1 VEKLKIFL
9 VGLLLIATLM
19 FFQLNSDF
27 NSYSAERNHRHA
39 VVMPE
44 DAYIGYACKKVSVK
58 NNDLVAILSLYN
70 NMDES
75 ILAIVEPLNVSGIE
89 IGNPFEIAPHSTGE
103 IFAEVTLP
111 PGTYYVGFL
120 ITATFQNGSAAIFTL
135 CNSEITVETGTRIT
149 KTLLS
154 GNTTVFTNTRER
166 WTFVISVENPR
177 ENSTVKDTIPGE
189 FSIVSYSAST
199 GSVSISNTGKAKH
212 VLWTLSETG
221 NLTITVETSLNPAGK
236 QEFTS
241 PGDYYLNEG
250 AELDNIKTSPIIVHA
265 ICGG

>member
-1 VEKLKIFL
+1 MKIFL
-9 VGLLLIATLM
+9 VGLLLITTLM

-27 NSYSAERNHRHA
+27 NNYIAERNHRHA
-39 VVMPE
+39 VVTPE
-44 DAYIGYACKKVSVK
+44 DAYIGYECKRVLVK
-58 NNDLVAILSLYN
+58 NNDLVAVLSLYN

-75 ILAIVEPLNVSGIE
+75 IFAIVEPLNVSGIE
-89 IGNPFEIAPHSTGE
+89 IGNPFEIAPHNTRE
-103 IFAEVTLP
+103 ILAEVLLP

-120 ITATFQNGSAAIFTL
+120 ITATFQNGSATIFTI
-135 CNSEITVETGTRIT
+135 CNSEITVESGTRIT

-154 GNTTVFTNTRER
+154 GNTTVFTNTKER
-166 WTFVISVENPR
+166 WTFIISVENPR
-177 ENSTVKDTIPGE
+177 ENSTVRDTIPGE

-199 GSVSISNTGKAKH
+199 GSVSISSTGKSKH

-250 AELDNIKTSPIIVHA
+250 AELDNMKTSPIIVHA
-265 ICGG
+265 ICGK